1 MLFALHLLL
10 RDDVS
15 SEFGRLLRRTHG
27 RRFRGGRTGG
37 KKKVVVVVVVVK
49 VLVRVKSG
57 FIRNASKSFLCV
69 VVVLV
74 IFVLSS
80 ILSKNF
86 LSKTEKATNRFF
98 VARLFLLRHTVI
110 IMKKMERDEEMKR

>member
-15 SEFGRLLRRTHG
+15 SERRLLRFRGRTH
-27 RRFRGGRTGG
+27 G
-37 KKKVVVVVVVVK
+37 KKKVVVVVVVK
-49 VLVRVKSG
+49 VVVRVKSG

-74 IFVLSS
+74 IFVLKS

-86 LSKTEKATNRFF
+86 LSKTEKATIDFF
-98 VARLFLLRHTVI
+98 VARLFLLRTVI
-110 IMKKMERDEEMKR
+110 IMKKMER

>member
-37 KKKVVVVVVVVK
+37 KKKVVVVVVVK

>member
-49 VLVRVKSG
+49 VVVRVKSG

-74 IFVLSS
+74 IFVLKS
-80 ILSKNF
+80 I

-98 VARLFLLRHTVI
+98 CRETFPLTYSYYN
-110 IMKKMERDEEMKR
+110 EEDGEMKR